1 MYWLNNNLDKHMLLK
16 KSSGMQTAWRQLITS
31 HNFNEFGNVVVVYN
45 LDFLHSKYLVCA
57 IFLAFFYCFEWCPIS
72 CKCYTGILHAL
83 FQKHSFQCFK
93 TTLLLPIDVTYIYI
107 CFSVIHFQLLFTI
120 IARTSLFL
128 MPFSHF
134 QKCSTE
140 KYLSKWEIES
150 YVA

>member
-1 MYWLNNNLDKHMLLK
+1 MYWLNNNLEKHMLLK
-16 KSSGMQTAWRQLITS
+16 KSSGMQTAWQLITS

-57 IFLAFFYCFEWCPIS
+57 IFLAFFFLVLNGAQSRASATLAS
-72 CKCYTGILHAL
+72 CTP
-83 FQKHSFQCFK
+83 CFK
-93 TTLLLPIDVTYIYI
+93 NIHFSVSKQLCYYLMLHIYI
-107 CFSVIHFQLLFTI
+107 SFSVIHFQLLFTI
-120 IARTSLFL
+120 IAHTSLFL

>member
-1 MYWLNNNLDKHMLLK
+1 MYWLNNNLEKHMLLK
-16 KSSGMQTAWRQLITS
+16 KSSGMQTAWRQLIT
-31 HNFNEFGNVVVVYN
+31 NFNGFGDVVVVYN

-57 IFLAFFYCFEWCPIS
+57 IFLAFFFLVLNGAQSRASATLAS
-72 CKCYTGILHAL
+72 CTP
-83 FQKHSFQCFK
+83 CFK
-93 TTLLLPIDVTYIYI
+93 NIHFSVSKQLCYYLLMLHIYI
-107 CFSVIHFQLLFTI
+107 SFSVIHFQLLFTI
-120 IARTSLFL
+120 IAHTSLFL

>member
-1 MYWLNNNLDKHMLLK
+1 MYWLNNNPEKHMLLK
-16 KSSGMQTAWRQLITS
+16 KSSGMQTAWQLITS

-57 IFLAFFYCFEWCPIS
+57 IFSCFEWCPIS

-93 TTLLLPIDVTYIYI
+93 TTLLLPIDVYIYI
-107 CFSVIHFQLLFTI
+107 SFSVIHFQLLFTI
-120 IARTSLFL
+120 IAHTSLFL